1 MTIPDD
7 KTLKMSAL
15 LQEASKNFLLM
26 TEVFAAVAKETKAK
40 YDSYVEA
47 GFTSEQ
53 AMELLC
59 ADRKSR

>member
-1 MTIPDD
+1 MTQPDD

-15 LQEASKNFLLM
+15 LHEANKNFLLM

-40 YDSYVEA
+40 YDAYIEA
-47 GFTSEQ
+47 GFSSKQ

-59 ADRKSR
+59 AERKSK

>member
-7 KTLKMSAL
+7 KTLKMSAF

-26 TEVFAAVAKETKAK
+26 TEVFAAVAKESKAK

-47 GFTSEQ
+47 GFTPEQ